1 MLEDEAA
8 IRPKTRDGR
17 DVSRFCHV
25 ENPGKPGTDETF
37 PVLPPLD
44 SAAEPLESN
53 RFYAGF
59 KSSGE
64 LNIVFYPGTGA
75 DGELDIA
82 CGVQVAKGGNA
93 STPAGTVATVV
104 YWGPYDRMRP
114 AHGAIHA
121 WARDNNRPLA
131 GPSWEVYGHWSDD
144 PAQLRTDICYLLSA
158 APRP

>member
-1 MLEDEAA
+1 MPHTVEVKQVAEQRISVVPGRASRTNLPAR
-8 IRPKTRDGR
+8 IRELFDQ
-17 DVSRFCHV
+17 
-25 ENPGKPGTDETF
+25 
-37 PVLPPLD
+37 
-44 SAAEPLESN
+44 
-53 RFYAGF
+53 FYAGF
-59 KSSGE
+59 KNSGQ

-82 CGVQVAKGGNA
+82 CGVQLADGGNA

-114 AHGAIHA
+114 AHEAIHA
-121 WARDNNRPLA
+121 WARDNGRPLA